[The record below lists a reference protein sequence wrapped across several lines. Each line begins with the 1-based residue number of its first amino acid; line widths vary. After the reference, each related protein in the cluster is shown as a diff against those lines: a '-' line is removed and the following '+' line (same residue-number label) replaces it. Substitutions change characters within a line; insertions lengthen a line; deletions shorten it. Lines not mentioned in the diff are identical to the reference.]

1 MRKTP
6 QDNKKNQWEVPASDP
21 RLRRVFVSPTF
32 PNLYPIQPN
41 GPGSKTGENGNMTTP
56 QPPTQEMV
64 RILVVDDHPNTATT
78 LARAL
83 AQIGPAVDVVSAVS
97 GMDAL
102 EKVKEKGVD
111 ILFTD
116 MIMPEMTGL
125 ELIEKLQNHPGGKPS
140 YSYLITAYD
149 VPGLKVSAQRLKVTD
164 VIIKPVRPEKIFQIA
179 SSAIREMNQ
188 ATLPAGHSA
197 KMRRKFKILV
207 ADDTLDNV
215 TLLTRYLEYEGYDQI
230 VARDGLETLNKVRDE
245 MPDLLL
251 LDVNMP
257 NKDGFTVLEE
267 IRQDPS
273 VAHIPV
279 IILTAARLDP
289 SDIQSGLNL
298 GADDYIT
305 KPFDRH
311 ELMARIRTKLRVKE
325 AEDVIRRR
333 NRELNLLPEIGKQ
346 LSARL
351 DIKDLAN
358 VLLKRT
364 AETLGAFQGSMFI
377 LDEETGGIREK
388 FEVLLNPSGAKEKLT
403 PSNKLIKQI
412 DSARQ
417 GLVIEDPVHDPLW
430 LADPGSSA
438 RSVLVAP
445 LFGRTSLLGLIILAH
460 EFQNYFSSDH
470 LLLLQAIAS
479 QASIAIENAQ
489 LYSVVAQERKK
500 LAAILRHAS
509 EAILL
514 FDEQDRLTLLN
525 PAGER
530 LFNASPAKL
539 NQPLPT
545 EQGYETLAKV
555 IEEART
561 TPMPFSRDIPW
572 SDGRAFTA
580 YFAPI
585 EEGGVAA
592 ILHDVSRF
600 KDLDRIKN
608 EFIATASHD
617 LKNPL
622 TSIGGYA
629 QLLSQAGPLTGR
641 QSEFVNRILHSVKTM
656 GELIQN
662 MMSLAQLD
670 LQAEQKYVAVD
681 LKPLL
686 DEVTVEFAPQASE
699 KKQVFNY
706 EGFDHSVQ
714 IHGDPLQLR
723 QAFRNLL
730 GNAIKYTPSGGSIQL
745 LTREEADNLF
755 IMVSDNGY
763 GIPAADLPFIFD
775 RFYRV
780 RTGKAGEEEGNGLGL
795 AIVKSVVE
803 QHGGSIQ
810 VKSEIGEGSWF
821 TMSLPVRSET
831 GE

>member
-1 MRKTP
+1 MTAPK
-6 QDNKKNQWEVPASDP
+6 
-21 RLRRVFVSPTF
+21 SP
-32 PNLYPIQPN
+32 
-41 GPGSKTGENGNMTTP
+41 S
-56 QPPTQEMV
+56 QEMV

-83 AQIGPAVDVVSAVS
+83 AQIGPVVDVVSAVS

-102 EKVKEKGVD
+102 EKVKDKGVD

-125 ELIEKLQNHPGGKPS
+125 ELIEKMQNHPGGRPS

-149 VPGLKVSAQRLKVTD
+149 VPGLKVSAQRLKVND

-179 SSAIREMNQ
+179 SGAIREMRQ
-188 ATLPAGHSA
+188 ATHPTGRTA
-197 KMRRKFKILV
+197 KTRRKFKILV

-230 VARDGLETLNKVRDE
+230 TARDGLETLNKVHDE

-267 IRQDPS
+267 IRRDPAVS
-273 VAHIPV
+273 HIPV

-289 SDIQSGLNL
+289 ADIQSGLNL

-364 AETLGAFQGSMFI
+364 AETLGAFQGNMFV
-377 LDEETGGIREK
+377 LDEETGAVSEK
-388 FEVLLNPSGAKEKLT
+388 FEVLLSLSGTGENLTPPEKL
-403 PSNKLIKQI
+403 IRQI
-412 DSARQ
+412 QAARQ

-430 LADPGSSA
+430 LADPASTA
-438 RSVLVAP
+438 RSILVAP
-445 LFGRTSLLGLIILAH
+445 LFGRTSLLGVIVLAH
-460 EFQNYFSSDH
+460 EMQNYFSADH

-479 QASIAIENAQ
+479 QASIAIENGR
-489 LYSVVAQERKK
+489 LYSAAAQERKK
-500 LAAILRHAS
+500 LSAILRHAS

-514 FDEQDRLTLLN
+514 FDEQGRLTLLN

-530 LFNASPAKL
+530 LLNSSPVRL
-539 NQPLPT
+539 DQPLPD
-545 EQGYETLAKV
+545 EGGYEPLARV
-555 IEEART
+555 VREGRDAS
-561 TPMPFSRDIPW
+561 MPFSRDILW
-572 SDGRAFTA
+572 HDGRTFTV
-580 YFAPI
+580 YLAPI
-585 EEGGVAA
+585 EEGGMAA

-622 TSIGGYA
+622 TSIGGFA
-629 QLLSQAGPLTGR
+629 QLLN
-641 QSEFVNRILHSVKTM
+641 QSGSLSGDQKEFVERILHSVKTM
-656 GELIQN
+656 SDLVQN
-662 MMSLAQLD
+662 MMALAQID
-670 LQAEQKYVAVD
+670 LQAAKKHEAVD
-681 LKPLL
+681 LKPLF
-686 DEVTVEFAPQASE
+686 EEIVTEFTPQAGD
-699 KKQVFNY
+699 KKQVLNSK
-706 EGFDHSVQ
+706 GFDHPVHVQ
-714 IHGDPLQLR
+714 GDPLQLR
-723 QAFRNLL
+723 QVFRNLL
-730 GNAIKYTPSGGSIQL
+730 GNAIKYTPQGGTIQF
-745 LTREEADNLF
+745 TAREETDKVF
-755 IMVSDNGY
+755 IHVIDNGY
-763 GIPAADLPFIFD
+763 GIPSADLPFIFD

-780 RTGKAGEEEGNGLGL
+780 RNWKAGEVDGNGLGL
-795 AIVKSVVE
+795 AIVKSIVE
-803 QHGGSIQ
+803 QHGGHVS
-810 VKSEIGEGSWF
+810 VESEPGKGSLF
-821 TMSLPVRSET
+821 RVVFPLT
-831 GE
+831 G

>member
-1 MRKTP
+1 
-6 QDNKKNQWEVPASDP
+6 
-21 RLRRVFVSPTF
+21 
-32 PNLYPIQPN
+32 
-41 GPGSKTGENGNMTTP
+41 MTTP
-56 QPPTQEMV
+56 NSPSKETV
-64 RILVVDDHPNTATT
+64 RILIVDDHPNTATT

-83 AQIGPAVDVVSAVS
+83 AQIGPVVDVVSAVS

-102 EKVKEKGVD
+102 EKVKDKGVD

-125 ELIEKLQNHPGGKPS
+125 ELIEKMQNHPGGRPS

-149 VPGLKVSAQRLKVTD
+149 VPGLKVSAQRLKVND

-179 SSAIREMNQ
+179 SGAIREMRQ
-188 ATLPAGHSA
+188 ATHPTSGTA
-197 KMRRKFKILV
+197 KTRRKFKILV

-267 IRQDPS
+267 IRRDPAVS
-273 VAHIPV
+273 HIPV

-289 SDIQSGLNL
+289 ADIQSGLNL

-325 AEDVIRRR
+325 AEDVIRQR

-364 AETLGAFQGSMFI
+364 AETLGAFQGSMFV
-377 LDEETGGIREK
+377 LDEETGAVREK
-388 FEVLLNPSGAKEKLT
+388 FEVLLSLSGTGENLTPPEKL
-403 PSNKLIKQI
+403 IRQVQA
-412 DSARQ
+412 ARQ

-430 LADPGSSA
+430 LANPASTA
-438 RSVLVAP
+438 RSLLVAP
-445 LFGRTSLLGLIILAH
+445 LFGRTSLLGLIVLAH
-460 EFQNYFSSDH
+460 EMQNYFSADH

-479 QASIAIENAQ
+479 QASIAIENGR
-489 LYSVVAQERKK
+489 LYSAATQERKK
-500 LAAILRHAS
+500 LSAILRHAS

-514 FDEQDRLTLLN
+514 FDEQGRLTLLN

-530 LFNASPAKL
+530 LLDSSPVKL
-539 NQPLPT
+539 DHPLP
-545 EQGYETLAKV
+545 EERGYEPLARV
-555 IEEART
+555 VNEARGAA
-561 TPMPFSRDIPW
+561 MPFSRDILW
-572 SDGRAFTA
+572 HDGRAFTA
-580 YFAPI
+580 YLAPI
-585 EEGGVAA
+585 EEGGMAA

-622 TSIGGYA
+622 TAIGGFA
-629 QLLSQAGPLTGR
+629 QLLSHSNSLSTDQR
-641 QSEFVNRILHSVKTM
+641 EFVERILHSVKTM
-656 GELIQN
+656 SELVQN
-662 MMSLAQLD
+662 MMSLAQID
-670 LQAEQKYVAVD
+670 LQAAQKYEAVD

-686 DEVTVEFAPQASE
+686 DEVASEFAPQAGDKNQTLTS
-699 KKQVFNY
+699 K
-706 EGFDHSVQ
+706 GFDHPVRVQ
-714 IHGDPLQLR
+714 GDPLQLR
-723 QAFRNLL
+723 QVFRNLL
-730 GNAIKYTPSGGSIQL
+730 GNAIKYTPKGGAIQF
-745 LTREEADNLF
+745 TAREEADRVF
-755 IMVSDNGY
+755 IQVIDNGY

-780 RTGKAGEEEGNGLGL
+780 RNGKAGEVDGNGLGL

-803 QHGGSIQ
+803 QHGGHVS
-810 VKSEIGEGSWF
+810 VESEPGKGSSF
-821 TMSLPVRSET
+821 RVAFPST
-831 GE
+831 GN